1 MASPNEQLKVDE
13 IKKIINEKLGGI
25 STDSGFEITELV
37 EAFANSGKKKNRE
50 TVEEAIEHV
59 KGDIEKYM
67 KAEDPPLNIKKQS
80 QNNELRATVAK
91 QLVATSIGNGVQSAM
106 KKGSLQTVEDIKN
119 KIKSYIDNSNAGK
132 KHGSFC
138 CGTGGSIKKKR
149 KRKTAKR
156 IKGKK
161 EKRVRKW
168 SKKYKNSINCKKPKG
183 FSQRQHCLAKS
194 KKVRRRRKI
203 EIITKTDR

>member
-1 MASPNEQLKVDE
+1 MASPNEQLKDDE

-67 KAEDPPLNIKKQS
+67 KAEDPPL
-80 QNNELRATVAK
+80 
-91 QLVATSIGNGVQSAM
+91 
-106 KKGSLQTVEDIKN
+106 TVEDIKN

-138 CGTGGSIKKKR
+138 CGTGGSIKKKH

-161 EKRVRKW
+161 EKKGRKW
-168 SKKYKNSINCKKPKG
+168 SKKYKDSINCKKPKG

-194 KKVRRRRKI
+194 KKRKI
-203 EIITKTDR
+203 VKKN